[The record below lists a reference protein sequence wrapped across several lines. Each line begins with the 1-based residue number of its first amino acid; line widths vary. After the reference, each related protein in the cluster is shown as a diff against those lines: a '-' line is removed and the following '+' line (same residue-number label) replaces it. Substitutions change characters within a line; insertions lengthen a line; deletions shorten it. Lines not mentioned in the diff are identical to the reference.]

1 MPKLRSFALLTA
13 VLATAAAPVAAQDAK
28 PTSDRPASNQGV
40 ISFTPADF
48 AAARPNTALDM
59 VNRLPGFTLDPG
71 DQVRGFAGAAGNVL
85 IDGQRPTSK
94 SEQLTDTLARIP
106 INQVERIDIIRGGAS
121 GIDMQGRTVI
131 ANVIRKR
138 ADTFQQVVT
147 LTGFDFARTGHSLPA
162 WDYEA
167 TLQKG
172 EQQFD
177 LELSRSANFDDSVGV
192 GSRTTVDVPT
202 NAVVLRQP
210 LSERE
215 SPMESVSNMKH
226 GNTP

>member
-1 MPKLRSFALLTA
+1 MPKLRSFALVSA
-13 VLATAAAPVAAQDAK
+13 VLAAATAPVAAQDAK
-28 PTSDRPASNQGV
+28 PAADRTAGREGV

-59 VNRLPGFTLDPG
+59 VNRLPGFTLDVG

-94 SEQLTDTLARIP
+94 SEQLTDTLTRIP
-106 INQVERIDIIRGGAS
+106 IDQVERIDIIRGGAS

-138 ADTFQQVVT
+138 ADTFQQVAT
-147 LTGFDFARTGHSLPA
+147 LSGVDFARTGHSMPG

-172 EQQFD
+172 AQQFD
-177 LELSRSANFDDSVGV
+177 LELSRNTQYDDSVGF
-192 GSRTTVDVPT
+192 GSRTTVGEP
-202 NAVVLRQP
+202 
-210 LSERE
+210 E
-215 SPMESVSNMKH
+215 SLNSKRIVSAF
-226 GNTP
+226 TWLATSSR